1 MLIARLQ
8 PILRPGMTTH
18 NRFSDRPLNVWV
30 IDAGYQ
36 VVSVEIMAMVPK
48 LWRY

>member
-1 MLIARLQ
+1 MIARPQL
-8 PILRPGMTTH
+8 ILRPGLTTH
-18 NRFSDRPLNVWV
+18 NRFSDKPLSLWL

-36 VVSVEIMAMVPK
+36 VVSVAIMVVVPR